1 MKIVA
6 LSNPAASRRPSSWKA
21 INELKKEGLGHLPEN
36 CQVPADLDA
45 AAFEQFLWDK
55 FPPFHGIPLLFKRAI
70 GSGKLID
77 LPEGMQKTPAGIR
90 GKTKHCVYVLPSTEI
105 PAQTGHCATCSRSL
119 QGAGNCI
126 VCEQNNEYAQALAA
140 DQAKETTS
148 CEQQASTAH
157 LTKLRVTLVNWIGST
172 EHATEDFTL
181 YVLGK
186 PEIQVSKAADK
197 SLHDVGIIC
206 SCLVN
211 VCWVEPDMRETSGP
225 NEVPVSQVSGP
236 SSNSEVNGPSSPF
249 NFLAL
254 QEPHKHLV
262 LHMPLNYLVLQ
273 QWPPKF
279 LAIQEPMG
287 LLVLLTLAHQKYC
300 SLYQML
306 KEYMQWLLRVCVR
319 VFVMPLARKHDHS
332 QRRVGLKSYL
342 VHRCA
347 ILSIRTVLI
356 LVLISNVE
364 ISNANNSATESQNLF
379 VLGINVLVDSGYMSY
394 DSDEDFDDTLQ
405 MPSPL
410 ETDDMQGTCNRFN
423 SCEIYRQ
430 GVSYDDIKVEHNQQL
445 HNYLHVGD
453 PAINIHKRK
462 GTAGIEYPLVEEDD
476 EPPSIFQEPSD
487 DSDWKSE
494 LILIQS
500 RVDADEVQAANY
512 VNVTRDR
519 VMECAKRAFKRK
531 AFCPLKPI
539 SVAFVDA
546 YNISEG
552 VVDNGGPTR
561 EFFRLL
567 VKEATASHIFDGPPG
582 ARTLALSTQALSNR
596 TYREA
601 GMFIAL
607 SLIHGGPGPMCF
619 SEALYQ
625 RLSGSP
631 LTCQLTVDDIQD
643 TLVQDVL
650 KKISDAVTLEDVVQE
665 VEESQDVLSILGS
678 IRQIKSLADR
688 DLLVEDAVT
697 FYLFGRVQA
706 ALDQFKEGL
715 ETGGILP
722 AIRKHPD
729 GFRCVFVKPEER
741 HDHTTLQE
749 MFAPSLSPRGSNRR
763 NIENRIISFWR
774 DWLIDI
780 EA

>member
-1 MKIVA
+1 
-6 LSNPAASRRPSSWKA
+6 
-21 INELKKEGLGHLPEN
+21 
-36 CQVPADLDA
+36 
-45 AAFEQFLWDK
+45 
-55 FPPFHGIPLLFKRAI
+55 
-70 GSGKLID
+70 
-77 LPEGMQKTPAGIR
+77 
-90 GKTKHCVYVLPSTEI
+90 
-105 PAQTGHCATCSRSL
+105 
-119 QGAGNCI
+119 
-126 VCEQNNEYAQALAA
+126 
-140 DQAKETTS
+140 
-148 CEQQASTAH
+148 
-157 LTKLRVTLVNWIGST
+157 
-172 EHATEDFTL
+172 
-181 YVLGK
+181 
-186 PEIQVSKAADK
+186 
-197 SLHDVGIIC
+197 
-206 SCLVN
+206 
-211 VCWVEPDMRETSGP
+211 
-225 NEVPVSQVSGP
+225 
-236 SSNSEVNGPSSPF
+236 
-249 NFLAL
+249 
-254 QEPHKHLV
+254 
-262 LHMPLNYLVLQ
+262 
-273 QWPPKF
+273 
-279 LAIQEPMG
+279 
-287 LLVLLTLAHQKYC
+287 
-300 SLYQML
+300 
-306 KEYMQWLLRVCVR
+306 
-319 VFVMPLARKHDHS
+319 
-332 QRRVGLKSYL
+332 
-342 VHRCA
+342 
-347 ILSIRTVLI
+347 
-356 LVLISNVE
+356 
-364 ISNANNSATESQNLF
+364 
-379 VLGINVLVDSGYMSY
+379 
-394 DSDEDFDDTLQ
+394 

-410 ETDDMQGTCNRFN
+410 ETDICRGLVIDSIVVKSIDKVFHMMILKWNIINNCTITCMSVIR
-423 SCEIYRQ
+423 
-430 GVSYDDIKVEHNQQL
+430 
-445 HNYLHVGD
+445 
-453 PAINIHKRK
+453 
-462 GTAGIEYPLVEEDD
+462 
-476 EPPSIFQEPSD
+476 PSIYTRGRVQLEY
-487 DSDWKSE
+487 DWKSE

-500 RVDADEVQAANY
+500 RVDANEVQAANY
-512 VNVTRDR
+512 DNVTRDR

-567 VKEATASHIFDGPPG
+567 VKEATASHFSMVHLELVLWLCQLRVRNFNFISPYTGS
-582 ARTLALSTQALSNR
+582 RYCTQLALFCKTCYLDALSNR

-650 KKISDAVTLEDVVQE
+650 KK
-665 VEESQDVLSILGS
+665 
-678 IRQIKSLADR
+678 IKSLADR

-763 NIENRIISFWR
+763 NIENRIISLWR

-780 EA
+780 EEGESNVTFEQLLIFATACDVIPPLGFHPAPSLEVTHDGSAYLTANTRSLVLRLPVHSNFDTWKTRMETGILESPTFGLS